1 MIPGIRMVNLS
12 LVSGNLIDKIVKDK
26 KNPNNY
32 KEPGWSIIL
41 RKNNIAVAT
50 VCLAAP
56 AL

>member
-41 RKNNIAVAT
+41 RKNNMAVAT
-50 VCLAAP
+50 VYLAAP